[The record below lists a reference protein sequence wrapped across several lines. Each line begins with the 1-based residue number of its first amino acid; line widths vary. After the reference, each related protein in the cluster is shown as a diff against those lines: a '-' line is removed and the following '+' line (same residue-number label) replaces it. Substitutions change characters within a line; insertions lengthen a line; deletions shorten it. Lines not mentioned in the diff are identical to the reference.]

1 MKKMI
6 QAIQIILKKIE
17 ETPELKKFGFELPTE
32 LLPMCQNFD
41 TYKSDEYWECFVRHL
56 TMTMYHPT
64 GTCAMGKVV
73 DEKLKVYGVENL
85 RVVDA
90 SVMPEIVSGNTN
102 AAVIMI
108 AEKASDMIR
117 NHWGIPIYNKARSHS
132 AMFKKK
138 DEL

>member
-1 MKKMI
+1 
-6 QAIQIILKKIE
+6 
-17 ETPELKKFGFELPTE
+17 
-32 LLPMCQNFD
+32 
-41 TYKSDEYWECFVRHL
+41 
-56 TMTMYHPT
+56 
-64 GTCAMGKVV
+64 MGKVV

-138 DEL
+138 DEINDRRPTKTQPGSRVKCLTVACQH